1 VERAVK
7 HILRN
12 LLSCAIVAV
21 LAVASVAEARGARGV
36 RSVSRSD
43 VNVNRGGNIN
53 RNYNANV
60 NVNRDV
66 NVNVHNDYH
75 GGYGYGGCC
84 YHPVATA
91 AAVTATAVVTSAVI
105 GSIVYSLPPA
115 CSAVYVN
122 GITYQQC
129 GSTWYQPQFS
139 GGNTTYVVVNAPR

>member
-1 VERAVK
+1 VK
-7 HILRN
+7 HNLRS
-12 LLSCAIVAV
+12 LLACSFVAV
-21 LAVASVAEARGARGV
+21 LAVSAVAEARGGGGRSV

-43 VNVNRGGNIN
+43 VNVNRGGEVN

-105 GSIVYSLPPA
+105 GSIVYSLPA
-115 CSAVYVN
+115 SCSAVIVN

-129 GSTWYQPQFS
+129 GSAWYQPQFS